1 MRHIANVLALTLLTI
16 IPAGCFSATKYRA
29 QTGHRGGYSDVR
41 LDERTFKVSFGAN
54 DDTARTTVEAYLL
67 YRCAEL
73 TVEAGYH
80 HFVIVEASGGWAPV
94 DPDGGPPPPSTDGL
108 GPWAPPAQREH
119 ERHHAPVFSALIKVS
134 RGDRPQGGYDAKQY
148 LSHMTS
154 RIRR

>member
-1 MRHIANVLALTLLTI
+1 MRHIPKTLVLALFAIVL
-16 IPAGCFSATKYRA
+16 AGCFSATKYRA
-29 QTGHRGGYSDVR
+29 QTGYKGGYSDVR

-73 TVEAGYH
+73 TVEAGYD

-94 DPDGGPPPPSTDGL
+94 DPDGGPAPPSSDGS
-108 GPWAPPAQREH
+108 GTWASPGQREH
-119 ERHHAPVFSALIKVS
+119 ERHHAPAFSALIKVF
-134 RGDRPQGGYDAKQY
+134 RGDRPEGGYDAKRY
-148 LSHMTS
+148 LSHMSS

>member
-1 MRHIANVLALTLLTI
+1 MRPLPLTLALSLFATTLT
-16 IPAGCFSATKYRA
+16 GCFGATKYRP
-29 QTGHRGGYSDVR
+29 QTGYKGGYSDVR

-73 TVEAGYH
+73 TIESGYD

-94 DPDGGPPPPSTDGL
+94 DPDGGPPPPSSDG
-108 GPWAPPAQREH
+108 PASWASPAQREH
-119 ERHHAPVFSALIKVS
+119 ERHHAPAFSALIKVS
-134 RGDRPQGGYDAKQY
+134 RGDRPPGGYDAKAY
-148 LSHMTS
+148 LRHMTS